1 MYVPKLFQRSDPAWC
16 HALMRAQ
23 SFAVMVTAD
32 DEGVPFATHLP
43 MLVDP
48 ARGPLGTL
56 RGHVARANPHWRYLA
71 AGRPT
76 LTVFSGAHA
85 YVSPSWYATHPS
97 VPTWNYVTVH
107 ATGPGA
113 LVEDE
118 AAVTTLLAD
127 LVRTYEGAGP
137 GAWSLDGLP
146 ADYLVGMRRGIVAF
160 EIAIERLEGK
170 AKLSQNRDAVDQA
183 RTREALAAADDP
195 LARAVAA
202 LMDGAPPR

>member
-1 MYVPKLFQRSDPAWC
+1 MYIPKQFQITDTAWC

-23 SFAVMVTAD
+23 SFAAMITAD
-32 DEGVPFATHLP
+32 DAGVPFATHLP
-43 MLVDP
+43 ILVDP

-56 RGHVARANPHWRYLA
+56 RGHVARANPHWRYLS

-76 LTVFSGAHA
+76 LVIFAGAHA

-97 VPTWNYVTVH
+97 VPTWNYVAVH

-113 LVEDE
+113 LVEDPE
-118 AAVTTLLAD
+118 PVKTLLAD
-127 LVRTYEGAGP
+127 LVRTYESSGP
-137 GAWSLDGLP
+137 TAWSLEGLP
-146 ADYLVGMRRGIVAF
+146 ADYLAGMQRGIVAF
-160 EIAIERLEGK
+160 EIPIERLEGK

-202 LMDGAPPR
+202 LMAGAPPR

>member
-1 MYVPKLFQRSDPAWC
+1 MYIPKQFQITDTAWC

-23 SFAVMVTAD
+23 SFAAMITAD
-32 DEGVPFATHLP
+32 DAGVPFATHLP
-43 MLVDP
+43 ILVDP

-56 RGHVARANPHWRYLA
+56 RGHVARANPHWRYLS

-76 LTVFSGAHA
+76 LVIFAGAHA

-97 VPTWNYVTVH
+97 VPTWNYVAVH
-107 ATGPGA
+107 AIGTGA
-113 LVEDE
+113 LVEDPE
-118 AAVTTLLAD
+118 PVKTLLAD
-127 LVRTYEGAGP
+127 LVRTYESSGP
-137 GAWSLDGLP
+137 TAWSLEGLP
-146 ADYLVGMRRGIVAF
+146 ADYLAGMQRGIVAF
-160 EIAIERLEGK
+160 EIPIERLEGK

-202 LMDGAPPR
+202 LMAGAPPR

>member
-1 MYVPKLFQRSDPAWC
+1 MYIPKPFEITDTAWC

-23 SFAVMVTAD
+23 SFAAMITAD
-32 DEGVPFATHLP
+32 DAGVPFATHLP
-43 MLVDP
+43 ILVDP

-76 LTVFSGAHA
+76 LVIFAGAHA

-97 VPTWNYVTVH
+97 VPTWNYV
-107 ATGPGA
+107 
-113 LVEDE
+113 
-118 AAVTTLLAD
+118 
-127 LVRTYEGAGP
+127 AGMQR
-137 GAWSLDGLP
+137 A
-146 ADYLVGMRRGIVAF
+146 IVAF
-160 EIAIERLEGK
+160 DIPIERLEGK

-195 LARAVAA
+195 LARTVAA
-202 LMDGAPPR
+202 LMAGAPPR